1 MVIALVCVASVK
13 ADMFNNLA
21 RTNTGLFYS
30 AGGYIY
36 SPKPVPSAQQII
48 NLGFKLANAGTCG
61 GFKLGAS
68 LKNIFN
74 LDAAQQFLKNV
85 GANTI
90 SSAPMLLMSYA
101 SPTLANVFMHL
112 KDSAERILAV
122 RNQQC
127 EAVEKVAMKA
137 GVLLRAKEEGKYQ
150 CMMKAQKQGEN
161 LNEAVQHCLSSSDAL
176 AKFLPLTA
184 TNNNQLSSHVNLAEN
199 IKKLT
204 GMNDNEYQL
213 FHEAV
218 GDITLN
224 GNSLLDEERK
234 DPVIRIYNQD
244 VQDYEKNLTNIV
256 NGVGFTNSVDK
267 SALEKI
273 ADETGVT
280 ILPATVVQLYNMKK
294 TDPYAYSIYINMLS
308 NKLALH
314 KLNEQILK
322 IESEL
327 ELAQEKANIEGNKD
341 LTALLNKKA
350 RLELERK
357 KILEKE
363 KAAEDVSGLLLQI
376 HYEELAHANYNLSTS
391 ASSANRSYYN
401 YQQYQT
407 ITPKVL
413 PKVEPSIENTLKKYL
428 PY

>member
-1 MVIALVCVASVK
+1 MLVLSVQAK
-13 ADMFNNLA
+13 ADMFSNLS

-30 AGGYIY
+30 AGGYVY
-36 SPKPVPSAQQII
+36 SPKPVPSAEQII

-61 GFKLGAS
+61 GFNSGAS
-68 LKNIFN
+68 LKGIFN

-85 GANTI
+85 GADAI
-90 SSAPMLLMSYA
+90 ASAPMLLMSYA

-127 EAVEKVAMKA
+127 EAVERVAMKA
-137 GVLLRAKEEGKYQ
+137 GILLRAKEEGKYQ
-150 CMMKAQKQGEN
+150 CMMKAQKEGET
-161 LNEAVQHCLSSSDAL
+161 LNEAVQHCLASSDVL
-176 AKFLPLTA
+176 AKYLPLTA
-184 TNNNQLSSHVNLAEN
+184 SNNNQMSSHINLAED

-204 GMNDNEYQL
+204 GMDDEEYQL
-213 FHEAV
+213 FHEAI

-234 DPVIRIYNQD
+234 DPVIKIYNQD
-244 VQDYEKNLTNIV
+244 VQDYEKRLTNIV
-256 NGVGFTNSVDK
+256 DDVGFTNSVDE

-280 ILPATVVQLYNMKK
+280 ILPATVVQLYDMKK
-294 TDPYAYSIYINMLS
+294 TDPYAYNIYINMLA

-341 LTALLNKKA
+341 LAELLNKKA

-363 KAAEDVSGLLLQI
+363 RAAEDVSSLLLQI
-376 HYEELAHANYNLSTS
+376 HYEELAHANYNLATS
-391 ASSANRSYYN
+391 ASRANRSYYD

-407 ITPKVL
+407 ITPQVL
-413 PKVEPSIENTLKKYL
+413 PKVEPGIQSVLKKYL